1 MTAWPLQKDC
11 DRFYGN
17 PRGANGKPSAK
28 WESENL
34 VSIRPPYRM
43 TYAGKPITGIR
54 VHKKCAESLKR
65 VLARIWEA
73 AGKDQATVDRWGVSI
88 YGGAYN
94 YRLMRGGNSL
104 SMHSWGCA
112 IDLDPAR
119 NGLGDQTPHF
129 ANVPEVLAA
138 FAAEG
143 WEWGGDWS
151 RRDGMHWQAA
161 WTKAKP
167 ARVSS
172 QAPARPQPLIHAS
185 VAPPAADEPIRLPM
199 SSFVWTKADPLPESF
214 VPALTVAEIR
224 ANKQLLRDKGYVMVG
239 EPDDDMGPRTK
250 AAITAFQTVND
261 LPITATFDEATR
273 KKLANGGKAMEI
285 APSRAAASEA
295 EIAAKVPEVAA
306 ARKTG
311 IMGVVQA
318 VAGGVGAVV
327 YVVKDYAASAVEIVR
342 PVKEV
347 IDDVPGTVWVVA
359 IAVMAGSMAWQ
370 ARSAAKAGADA
381 YRKGERT

>member
-1 MTAWPLQKDC
+1 MSTWPLQKDC

-34 VSIRPPYRM
+34 VSVRPPFKM
-43 TYAGKPITGIR
+43 TYAGKPISGIR

-167 ARVSS
+167 ARVAAPASPAP
-172 QAPARPQPLIHAS
+172 APARPQRQPDPAI
-185 VAPPAADEPIRLPM
+185 PPADVEPAPLTLT
-199 SSFVWTKADPLPESF
+199 TK
-214 VPALTVAEIR
+214 EIE
-224 ANKQLLRDKGYVMVG
+224 ANKILLRSKGYAMVG
-239 EPDDDMGPRTK
+239 EPDGDMGPRTR
-250 AAITAFQTVND
+250 AAITAFQTVNG

-273 KKLANGGKAMEI
+273 EALAIGGKPMEI
-285 APSRAAASEA
+285 SPARAEAPA
-295 EIAAKVPEVAA
+295 EVIAAKVPEVAA
-306 ARKTG
+306 AQKTG
-311 IMGVVQA
+311 LIATIQA
-318 VAGGVGAVV
+318 WGAGVGVAI
-327 YVVKDYAASAVEIVR
+327 YGAKDHVADAVETLR
-342 PVKEV
+342 PVKEA
-347 IDDVPGTVWVVA
+347 IESVPTELYVLAIAGLAVTVWWQNRKTETA
-359 IAVMAGSMAWQ
+359 AVQ
-370 ARSAAKAGADA
+370 A
-381 YRKGERT
+381 YREGART

>member
-1 MTAWPLQKDC
+1 MTSWPLQKDC

-54 VHKKCAESLKR
+54 VHKKGAESLKR
-65 VLARIWEA
+65 VLNRIWEA
-73 AGKDQATVDRWGVSI
+73 AGKDQATVDRWGASI

-129 ANVPEVLAA
+129 ANVPEVLDA

-161 WTKAKP
+161 WTRGRPARTVSPVAPTTREPLAAQPSSAAERPPRPRPVPAKP
-167 ARVSS
+167 APAMA
-172 QAPARPQPLIHAS
+172 APAHVS
-185 VAPPAADEPIRLPM
+185 
-199 SSFVWTKADPLPESF
+199 
-214 VPALTVAEIR
+214 LTGAEIK
-224 ANKQLLRDKGYVMVG
+224 ANKELLRAKGYSMVG
-239 EPDDDMGPRTK
+239 EPDEDMGPRTR

-273 KKLANGGKAMEI
+273 KKLANGGKPMQI
-285 APSRAAASEA
+285 APARATATEA

-311 IMGVVQA
+311 IMGAVQA
-318 VAGGVGAVV
+318 VFGFFGAAV
-327 YVVKDYAASAVEIVR
+327 YVVKDYAADAVEIIR

-347 IDDVPGTVWVVA
+347 IDDVPGTVWVIA
-359 IAVMAGSMAWQ
+359 IAAMAGSMWWQ
-370 ARSAAKAGADA
+370 ARNAALAGADA

>member
-1 MTAWPLQKDC
+1 MTAWPMQKDC

-17 PRGANGKPSAK
+17 PRGANGRPSAK

-43 TYAGKPITGIR
+43 TYAGRPVSGIR

-65 VLARIWEA
+65 VLDRIWQA
-73 AGKDQATVDRWGVSI
+73 AGNDQATVDRWGASI

-94 YRLMRGGNSL
+94 FRLMRGGNSL

-161 WTKAKP
+161 WTRGKP
-167 ARVSS
+167 ARVASPI
-172 QAPARPQPLIHAS
+172 ATTMPPPPARRSAAVNPPAIPESSPAALTDPHQVRLVQTWLRNLGYTEVGMPDGKIGPFTRATISAYRLAKGLPAGDQIDDELVLTLAKDREPRVIAPERANADAAKVAS
-185 VAPPAADEPIRLPM
+185 VAPEARPTWCAKIWSGVTALGAGAAAVGQGVVSHLEPAKEYIAPVQTMLSDVPSWVWFAAASGIAFYIWQ
-199 SSFVWTKADPLPESF
+199 SSRKAE
-214 VPALTVAEIR
+214 
-224 ANKQLLRDKGYVMVG
+224 
-239 EPDDDMGPRTK
+239 
-250 AAITAFQTVND
+250 AAITEAVQT
-261 LPITATFDEATR
+261 
-273 KKLANGGKAMEI
+273 G
-285 APSRAAASEA
+285 
-295 EIAAKVPEVAA
+295 
-306 ARKTG
+306 AR
-311 IMGVVQA
+311 
-318 VAGGVGAVV
+318 
-327 YVVKDYAASAVEIVR
+327 R
-342 PVKEV
+342 
-347 IDDVPGTVWVVA
+347 
-359 IAVMAGSMAWQ
+359 
-370 ARSAAKAGADA
+370 
-381 YRKGERT
+381 

>member
-43 TYAGKPITGIR
+43 TYAGKPINGIR

-65 VLARIWEA
+65 VLDRIWEA
-73 AGKDQATVDRWGVSI
+73 SGKDQATVDRWGASI

-94 YRLMRGGNSL
+94 YRLMRSGNSL

-129 ANVPEVLAA
+129 ANVPEVLDA

-161 WTKAKP
+161 WTRARP
-167 ARVSS
+167 ARVGSPPS
-172 QAPARPQPLIHAS
+172 PRPQRIASVTVEPEHITDPHQVSLVQTWLRNLGYTEIGTPDGKIGPYTRATIAAYRIDKGLPPGDFIDDELVLTLAKDREPRVVSPERANADAAKVAS
-185 VAPPAADEPIRLPM
+185 VAPEARPTWCAKIWAGVTAAGTGAAAVGQGVVSHLEPAREYIAPVQTMLSD
-199 SSFVWTKADPLPESF
+199 
-214 VPALTVAEIR
+214 VPAWVWFALAAGIALYIWQSTRKAE
-224 ANKQLLRDKGYVMVG
+224 K
-239 EPDDDMGPRTK
+239 
-250 AAITAFQTVND
+250 AITDAVQT
-261 LPITATFDEATR
+261 
-273 KKLANGGKAMEI
+273 G
-285 APSRAAASEA
+285 
-295 EIAAKVPEVAA
+295 
-306 ARKTG
+306 AR
-311 IMGVVQA
+311 
-318 VAGGVGAVV
+318 
-327 YVVKDYAASAVEIVR
+327 R
-342 PVKEV
+342 
-347 IDDVPGTVWVVA
+347 
-359 IAVMAGSMAWQ
+359 
-370 ARSAAKAGADA
+370 
-381 YRKGERT
+381 